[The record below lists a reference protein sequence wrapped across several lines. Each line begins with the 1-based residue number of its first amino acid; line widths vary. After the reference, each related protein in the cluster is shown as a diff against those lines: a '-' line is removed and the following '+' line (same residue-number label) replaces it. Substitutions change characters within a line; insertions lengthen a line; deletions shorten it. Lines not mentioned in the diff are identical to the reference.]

1 MFERYTEK
9 ARRVVFFARYEA
21 SGYGSPFIE
30 TEHLLLGLTHE
41 DQPLLR
47 MFLGDR
53 DIRSEIEQHI
63 MRRERFST
71 SVEIPLTMEC
81 RKALNLASD
90 EAQRLAQRRVDTQH
104 VLLGIMGVR
113 GSLAARLLQAAGV
126 SAEAIRDK
134 IRTDFRAA
142 APTVERRRE
151 GGMPTLENF
160 LAGLRS
166 LHSEELI
173 EFFAEHAQFIDAAGR
188 RWNREEISKNCEALL
203 AYYAKKNST
212 GVVKT
217 VLIDADSFCVASVV
231 WKNAMLASE
240 QRAWMHQM
248 SVVLIRENEDWRI
261 VLLQVTPVIS

>member
-1 MFERYTEK
+1 VVVITAIVTVFLNHREVSHVNKSGAWQGRSVALAVVAGSDQRGISSSVKIMFERYTEK

-63 MRRERFST
+63 TRRERFST

-113 GSLAARLLQAAGV
+113 GSLAAQ
-126 SAEAIRDK
+126 K
-134 IRTDFRAA
+134 
-142 APTVERRRE
+142 
-151 GGMPTLENF
+151 
-160 LAGLRS
+160 
-166 LHSEELI
+166 
-173 EFFAEHAQFIDAAGR
+173 QFETR
-188 RWNREEISKNCEALL
+188 
-203 AYYAKKNST
+203 
-212 GVVKT
+212 
-217 VLIDADSFCVASVV
+217 
-231 WKNAMLASE
+231 
-240 QRAWMHQM
+240 
-248 SVVLIRENEDWRI
+248 
-261 VLLQVTPVIS
+261 